1 MSRIR
6 RVFVRSLVTLAIAG
20 LGLALPATASADF
33 LDFTVDEGAVG
44 APTFPLILTADIL
57 NGGYT
62 ETITFGAGG
71 AFTAS
76 AVADFTAFRADEGS
90 DGVFSQVDDPNCV
103 STATVLCSAL
113 PTYAI
118 YAVFTSTGVATPGA
132 DPDTTV
138 FTGTSANVSL
148 YLDRN
153 QDTTKTPGGGATGN
167 TGDDSLILSSDTLIE
182 GGGRLVPP
190 GSEGFPEGGGTFSL
204 VFGDLL
210 LSPFGQLYFPS
221 MAGLSLTAISSGDFN
236 FFTPTGTQTVTGD
249 LSVGFEGTAV
259 PEPLTL
265 SLFGMTLLGTG
276 IVARRRRNAA
286 LR

>member
-1 MSRIR
+1 MANR
-6 RVFVRSLVTLAIAG
+6 RQVIARTFMTLVIAG

-33 LDFTVDEGAVG
+33 LNFTVDEGAVG
-44 APTFPLILTADIL
+44 APTLPRTFTADIL

-62 ETITFGAGG
+62 EIINFGDDGT
-71 AFTAS
+71 FTAT

-90 DGVFSQVDDPNCV
+90 EGVFSQVGDPNCNP
-103 STATVLCSAL
+103 AEFPCAL
-113 PTYAI
+113 DNEYAL
-118 YAVFTSTGVATPGA
+118 YAVFTSNGIVQPGP
-132 DPDTTV
+132 DPDTTD
-138 FTGTSANVSL
+138 FIGTSANVSL

-153 QDTTKTPGGGATGN
+153 QDTTKTAGSGVTGGNA
-167 TGDDSLILSSDTLIE
+167 DDDLILSSDTLVE

-190 GSEGFPEGGGTFSL
+190 GSTGFPEGGGTFSL

-221 MAGLSLTAISSGDFN
+221 MANLNLTAISSGDFN
-236 FFTPTGTQTVTGD
+236 FFQPVGSQVVTGD
-249 LSVGFEGTAV
+249 LSVGFNGTAV

-286 LR
+286 AR

>member
-1 MSRIR
+1 MSKLRQ
-6 RVFVRSLVTLAIAG
+6 VVVRKLVTLAIAG

-44 APTFPLILTADIL
+44 APTVPNTLTADIL

-62 ETITFGAGG
+62 EILTFGAGG
-71 AFTAS
+71 AFTAT
-76 AVADFTAFRADEGS
+76 AVADFTAFRANEGGI
-90 DGVFSQVDDPNCV
+90 GVFSQLGSPNCTA
-103 STATVLCSAL
+103 STPPAVCIAM

-118 YAVFTSTGVATPGA
+118 YAVFTSTGVAVPGG
-132 DPDTTV
+132 DPGTTV
-138 FTGTSANVSL
+138 FIGETADVDL

-153 QDTTKTPGGGATGN
+153 QDTTKTPAGVTGGN
-167 TGDDSLILSSDTLIE
+167 GDDSLILSSSTLIE

-221 MAGLSLTAISSGDFN
+221 LAGLSLTAITSGDFN

-249 LSVGFEGTAV
+249 LSVGFQAV

-276 IVARRRRNAA
+276 IAVRRRRRLAA
-286 LR
+286 LQQ

>member
-6 RVFVRSLVTLAIAG
+6 RVLVRSLVTLAIAG

-44 APTFPLILTADIL
+44 APTFPLVLTADIL
-57 NGGYT
+57 NGGYE

-76 AVADFTAFRADEGS
+76 AVADFTAFRANEGS
-90 DGVFSQVDDPNCV
+90 VGVFSQLDDPNCV

-118 YAVFTSTGVATPGA
+118 YAVFTSTGFAAPGA
-132 DPDTTV
+132 DPNTTV
-138 FTGTSANVSL
+138 FTGTGAEVSL

-153 QDTTKTPGGGATGN
+153 QDTTKTAAAGATGN
-167 TGDDSLILSSDTLIE
+167 TGDDSLILSSSNLIE

-190 GSEGFPEGGGTFSL
+190 GSEGFPLGGGTFSL

-221 MAGLSLTAISSGDFN
+221 MATLDLTAIASGDFN
-236 FFTPTGTQTVTGD
+236 FFQPVGTQTVTGD
-249 LSVGFEGTAV
+249 LSVGFEGAAV

-286 LR
+286 VR

>member
-76 AVADFTAFRADEGS
+76 AVADFTAFRANEGS
-90 DGVFSQVDDPNCV
+90 TGVFSQLDDPNCV

-118 YAVFTSTGVATPGA
+118 YAVFTSTGVATPGS

-138 FTGTSANVSL
+138 FTGLTADVSL

-153 QDTTKTPGGGATGN
+153 QDTTKTTGGATGN
-167 TGDDSLILSSDTLIE
+167 TGDDTLILSSSTLLE

-249 LSVGFEGTAV
+249 LSVGFQAV

-286 LR
+286 VR